1 MIHLFKKKK
10 NFLKLKFTR
19 GFTLIETFVAISI
32 IMVAIVGPLLIV
44 SRALS
49 SSYYARDQI
58 IAFYLAQDAVE
69 FIRNKR
75 DENKLNYI
83 NDSNKWLDGL
93 EVCKNVNGCHIDTQ
107 KETFHQGV
115 SPVLKF
121 NKVSGIYGYDDTGD
135 TSFIDTFFKRTI
147 KIKTFSSGDEAIISV
162 DISWRTGILDRSFNI
177 KENIFN
183 WQWQGQ

>member
-93 EVCKNVNGCHIDTQ
+93 EVCKNV
-107 KETFHQGV
+107 
-115 SPVLKF
+115 
-121 NKVSGIYGYDDTGD
+121 KVV
-135 TSFIDTFFKRTI
+135 K
-147 KIKTFSSGDEAIISV
+147 
-162 DISWRTGILDRSFNI
+162 
-177 KENIFN
+177 
-183 WQWQGQ
+183 